1 LRKIVCGLIDGDLM
15 VRATK

>member
-1 LRKIVCGLIDGDLM
+1 LHKIVCGLIDGDLM